1 MFLDVNIKAQ
11 ICKKPD
17 FLSLVCVCDE
27 RTFFFLAELL
37 FLPDF
42 HCRILFLR
50 GIWSVK
56 GQFTAVLLR
65 LSFTKSSGS
74 ILILLFALLPSLLFA
89 RWLLSSGL
97 LIF

>member
-1 MFLDVNIKAQ
+1 MLTLRHRFVRNQTFFPWYVYVMREL
-11 ICKKPD
+11 
-17 FLSLVCVCDE
+17 
-27 RTFFFLAELL
+27 FFFLAELL

-42 HCRILFLR
+42 HCRILFLP